1 MEQDPERSRGLFK
14 FLAVFVV
21 IVFLATFLVHIS
33 FSPKAG
39 WRSAELQTAVTRFSE
54 NLMRARVE
62 WMRQGEP
69 ATVVLALTDR
79 ENTSLNVQVPVNMS
93 RAGWPEASQPGVNG
107 CIELWSLL
115 AAAEQLQRELNA
127 EYEAEQAKCRFFYAG
142 KEVFYYYPARGQ
154 VEKLY

>member
-1 MEQDPERSRGLFK
+1 MEQEPERSRDLFK
-14 FLAVFVV
+14 FLAVFMM

-69 ATVVLALTDR
+69 ATVLLTLTDR
-79 ENTSLNVQVPVNMS
+79 DNTSHNVQVPVNMS
-93 RAGWPEASQPGVNG
+93 RTGWPQPTQQGVNG
-107 CIELWSLL
+107 CTELWRTL
-115 AAAEQLQRELNA
+115 AAAEQLQRELSA
-127 EYEAEQAKCRFFYAG
+127 EYESKQGKCRFFYAG
-142 KEVFYYYPARGQ
+142 TEVFHLYPARGQ